1 MLREHDGRISVR
13 TNTAVRKIKYMSDNP
28 DLPWLLHTSC
38 GLVRA
43 SSVIYCCNGR
53 VARLNHRLLGK
64 LFLVNHPMSVE
75 GLTPCPPDDSGTY
88 SWRLI
93 QRPTVDYHTGTF
105 KPGQYSVVQDGHSLT
120 YHIGGGPQTVASLFP
135 MSGEDALQLSKND
148 HRERLHRLFR
158 QPVERLED
166 WLDLGSSSADE
177 PCDGT
182 YRVSTLGLSSRC
194 VGYTADALP
203 LVGVIP
209 VLNNHTRQNRQWVA
223 AGCNGQG
230 LDKCWLM
237 GEYLVAM
244 IAGEFV
250 DNRLPDCYQM
260 TQARLSAMRPED
272 CLNRLLQVDTYE
284 DRTPINTYLAPN

>member
-13 TNTAVRKIKYMSDNP
+13 TNAAVSKVNYMAHNP
-28 DLPWLLHTSC
+28 DFPWLLHTNC
-38 GLVRA
+38 GRVWA
-43 SSVIYCCNGR
+43 SSVIYCCNGH
-53 VARLNHRLLGK
+53 AAHLNFRLRGK
-64 LFLVNHPMSVE
+64 LFPVNHPMSVH
-75 GLTPCPPDDSGTY
+75 GLTPPPPDDTGRY
-88 SWRLI
+88 SVRLI
-93 QRPTVDYHTGTF
+93 QRPTVDYRTGIL

-120 YHIGGGPQTVASLFP
+120 YHVSPGPQTVASLFP

-148 HRERLHRLFR
+148 HRERIHRLFR

-182 YRVSTLGLSSRC
+182 YRLNTLRLSSRC
-194 VGYTADALP
+194 VGYTADVLP
-203 LVGVIP
+203 LVGAIP
-209 VLNNHTRQNRQWVA
+209 VLNIHTRQHRQWIA
-223 AGCNGQG
+223 AGCNGRG

-250 DNRLPDCYQM
+250 DSRLPDCYQI
-260 TQARLSAMRPED
+260 TQARLNAMRPQD
-272 CLNRLLQVDTYE
+272 FLDRLLQVDTYE